1 MGDFRTPALRDHR
14 TGRTSFREHT
24 PFTDAVAATGAV
36 DGFRRH
42 LRNGRRAPNTIDAY
56 LSAIDDFYTR
66 RNLGMPQTRR
76 ERDARRTA
84 FRALDARRTRRYLR
98 HVQLT
103 ASPRDKAIAL
113 LPYYAGLRISEVV
126 GLDLADLRLSAR
138 KAELRIRGTG
148 RDRH

>member
-36 DGFRRH
+36 DGF
-42 LRNGRRAPNTIDAY
+42 
-56 LSAIDDFYTR
+56 R